1 MFEKVNCIDCAH
13 FDGCRRTYAS
23 STPGDWAYA
32 DFEKNE
38 MYDCSAFMPKTEWV
52 HLPCKAGDT
61 IFLPWEWN
69 GENGIA
75 RITVLRVVLAEYES
89 YIETD
94 FDSDDYDYFMKY
106 NCGLFWFEDF
116 GKIVFTIKEEA
127 EKALEKRSRK

>member
-1 MFEKVNCIDCAH
+1 MVCKDCLHYEVCSQFSKADGANHEYYTYTNLSEKCECFKDK
-13 FDGCRRTYAS
+13 S
-23 STPGDWAYA
+23 
-32 DFEKNE
+32 
-38 MYDCSAFMPKTEWV
+38 EWV
-52 HLPCKAGDT
+52 HPPCKAGDT

-69 GENGIA
+69 GEKGIA
-75 RITVLRVVLAEYES
+75 RITVLRVVLTENES

-127 EKALEKRSRK
+127 EKALAERSKQ

>member
-1 MFEKVNCIDCAH
+1 MKNCKDCIHQTACFDWCRGFGEEAELCEH
-13 FDGCRRTYAS
+13 FSDKA
-23 STPGDWAYA
+23 
-32 DFEKNE
+32 
-38 MYDCSAFMPKTEWV
+38 EWV

-69 GENGIA
+69 RENGIA
-75 RITVLRVVLAEYES
+75 RITVLRVVLTEDES

-116 GKIVFTIKEEA
+116 GKIVFAIKEEA
-127 EKALEKRSRK
+127 EKALAERRKK

>member
-1 MFEKVNCIDCAH
+1 MTCKDCLH
-13 FDGCRRTYAS
+13 YKMCNYGQIGKLC
-23 STPGDWAYA
+23 A
-32 DFEKNE
+32 DFSNKG
-38 MYDCSAFMPKTEWV
+38 EWV

-75 RITVLRVVLAEYES
+75 RIMVLRVVLTENES

-94 FDSDDYDYFMKY
+94 FDSDDYDYFTKY

-127 EKALEKRSRK
+127 EKALAERRKNEK